1 MTPRVPS
8 DEDALVAA
16 AVSGDAAVRE
26 SAMRQLYEAL
36 SGKLYVLCHGITRD
50 PSDAQDAVQETFLS
64 IQRAL
69 PQFRGDAQLS
79 TWAYRIA
86 VRAAVAART
95 RSERHRGDAVDV
107 EVADPRARIEETF
120 ESRERKRRLEAAMT
134 TLSLEHRTVL
144 SLFAV
149 EGLSHAQ
156 IASVLGIP
164 EGTAWSRLHLARK
177 RLAAALESTTPP

>member
-1 MTPRVPS
+1 MLTAALFGNATVP
-8 DEDALVAA
+8 EDA
-16 AVSGDAAVRE
+16 VRH
-26 SAMRQLYEAL
+26 LYEEL
-36 SGKLYVLCHGITRD
+36 SGKLYALCYGITRD
-50 PSDAQDAVQETFLS
+50 ASDAQDAVQETFLS

-69 PQFRGDAQLS
+69 PQFRGDAQLT

-86 VRAAVAART
+86 VRAAVSVKARRT
-95 RSERHRGDAVDV
+95 RHSGDAVDL
-107 EVADPRARIEETF
+107 EAADPRPGLEETV
-120 ESRERKRRLEAAMT
+120 EARERQRRLDAAMR

-149 EGLSHAQ
+149 EGLTHPQ

-177 RLAAALESTTPP
+177 RLAAALEAPTP

>member
-1 MTPRVPS
+1 MTPRLPF
-8 DEDALVAA
+8 DEEALRATA
-16 AVSGDAAVRE
+16 LSGDATVRE
-26 SAMRQLYEAL
+26 DVIRRLYEAL
-36 SGKLYVLCHGITRD
+36 SEKLYVLCFGITRD
-50 PSDAQDAVQETFLS
+50 ASDAQDAVQETFLS

-95 RSERHRGDAVDV
+95 RRLRHTGDAVDV
-107 EVADPRARIEETF
+107 EVADPRAKVEETV
-120 ESRERKRRLEAAMT
+120 EGRERKRRLDAAMS

-164 EGTAWSRLHLARK
+164 EGTVWSRLHLARK
-177 RLAAALESTTPP
+177 RLAAALEASGP

>member
-1 MTPRVPS
+1 MTPRVPF
-8 DEDALVAA
+8 DEEALRAA
-16 AVSGDAAVRE
+16 AVSGDAAARE
-26 SAMRQLYEAL
+26 NVMRHLYEAL

-86 VRAAVAART
+86 VRAAVAAKAR
-95 RSERHRGDAVDV
+95 RERHRGDAVDI
-107 EVADPRARIEETF
+107 EMADPRARIEETF
-120 ESRERKRRLEAAMT
+120 ETRERKRRLEVAMR

-177 RLAAALESTTPP
+177 RLAAALESTAP